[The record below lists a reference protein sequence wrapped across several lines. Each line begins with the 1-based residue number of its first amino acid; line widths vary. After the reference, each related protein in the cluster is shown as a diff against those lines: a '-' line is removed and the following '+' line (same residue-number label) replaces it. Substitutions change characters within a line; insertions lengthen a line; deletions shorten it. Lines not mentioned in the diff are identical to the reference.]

1 MAERLQSVADGA
13 TQKATEKVE
22 SCRDM
27 VGGSFN
33 KLGHTAATVS
43 AVGECTGELCS
54 ALSGHSDG
62 RARAERAGGG
72 LVALH

>member
-13 TQKATEKVE
+13 TQKGREKVE

-43 AVGECTGELCS
+43 AVGESLSALLCS
-54 ALSGHSDG
+54 ERHSDG
-62 RARAERAGGG
+62 RARSERAGGG

>member
-1 MAERLQSVADGA
+1 MVREPEPGPELGALGSLRKMAERLQSVADGA
-13 TQKATEKVE
+13 TQKGREKVE

-43 AVGECTGELCS
+43 AVGASPCS
-54 ALSGHSDG
+54 AVL
-62 RARAERAGGG
+62 
-72 LVALH
+72 

>member
-13 TQKATEKVE
+13 TQKGREKVE

-43 AVGECTGELCS
+43 AVGASLLCS